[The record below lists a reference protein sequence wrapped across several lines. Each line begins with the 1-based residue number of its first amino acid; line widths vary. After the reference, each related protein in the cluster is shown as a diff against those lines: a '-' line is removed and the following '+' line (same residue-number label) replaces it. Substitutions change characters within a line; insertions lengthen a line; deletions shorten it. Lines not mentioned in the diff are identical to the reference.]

1 MIYHNKFG
9 INSNK
14 IIVGIHGW
22 GGTNNTFLPIQKKLN
37 DDFILDFTMYYCFPQ
52 YTFIEYY

>member
-9 INSNK
+9 TNSKK

-22 GGTNNTFLPIQKKLN
+22 GGTNNTFYLFKKN
-37 DDFILDFTMYYCFPQ
+37 
-52 YTFIEYY
+52 